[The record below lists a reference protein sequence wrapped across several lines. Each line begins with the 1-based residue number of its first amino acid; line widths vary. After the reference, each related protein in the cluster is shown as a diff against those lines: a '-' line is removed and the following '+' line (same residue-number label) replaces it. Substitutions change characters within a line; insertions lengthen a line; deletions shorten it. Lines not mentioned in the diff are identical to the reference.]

1 MAIDTAP
8 ADVGWAQFFA
18 RSRTRVRRSSG
29 QYGIIFWLGT
39 AWIVLVTGAAIL
51 APFLPIPDPAAIDP
65 VNRLQGVG
73 APDHVLG
80 TDALGRDVL
89 SRLVY
94 GGRVSL
100 LVAVSSALIGLI
112 VGATLGTLAG
122 FFGGLVE
129 TLIMW
134 VMDVLL
140 SFPSLVLLI
149 CVVTFVGRNVWSISF
164 AMALLTVP
172 TYARLSRVHAKT
184 VSERE
189 FVLAGRALGVR
200 VPRLLVRDVLP
211 NILPPVLSYGLIT
224 MGLVIVAEGSLS
236 FLGLSVSVPTASW
249 GGLIA
254 AGQSLMRSDPGQVL
268 LPSAALCLTVLSLN
282 LVGDT
287 LRRRHEI
294 GVK

>member
-1 MAIDTAP
+1 MAVDTVP
-8 ADVGWAQFFA
+8 ATAGWARRLG
-18 RSRTRVRRSSG
+18 RSGTRARRSSG
-29 QYGIIFWLGT
+29 QYGAIFWIGT
-39 AWIVLVTGAAIL
+39 AWIALVAGAAVL
-51 APFLPIPDPAAIDP
+51 APFLPIADPAAIDP
-65 VNRLQGVG
+65 VNRLQGIG
-73 APDHVLG
+73 TADHLLG

-89 SRLVY
+89 SRIVH
-94 GGRVSL
+94 GGRISL
-100 LVAVSSALIGLI
+100 LVAVVSALIGLV
-112 VGATLGTLAG
+112 VGATLGTFAG

-200 VPRLLVRDVLP
+200 IPRLLFRDVLP

-224 MGLVIVAEGSLS
+224 MGLVVVAEGSLS

-254 AGQSLMRSDPGQVL
+254 SGQSLMRTDPMQVL
-268 LPSAALCLTVLSLN
+268 LPSTALCLTVLSLN
-282 LVGDT
+282 VVGDT